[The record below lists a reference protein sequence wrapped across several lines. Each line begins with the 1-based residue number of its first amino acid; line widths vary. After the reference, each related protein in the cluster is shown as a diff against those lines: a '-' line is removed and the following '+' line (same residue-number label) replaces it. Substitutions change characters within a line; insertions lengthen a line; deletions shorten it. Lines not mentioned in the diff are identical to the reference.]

1 MPVAANPESTTAVT
15 ITRMTQ
21 VFIRAVL
28 IATVAAVAVIL
39 LLEAMSVAGALKVGG
54 LVGFLVG
61 LLYLVPRAAQR
72 PCPRCGVNLQG
83 VGGAAC
89 PNCGLA
95 LDDPFDTPASSDQPG
110 MTRCVICGTD
120 FPEDAADRG
129 CPVCEAALRRVETP
143 ATCPNCNAE
152 QADRDS
158 AKCVECGAA
167 LTLPPNA
174 DSR

>member
-1 MPVAANPESTTAVT
+1 
-15 ITRMTQ
+15 MTQ

-28 IATVAAVAVIL
+28 VATVAAVAVIL
-39 LLEAMSVAGALKVGG
+39 LLEAMSVVGGLKVGG

-72 PCPRCGVNLQG
+72 SCPRCGIHLQG
-83 VGGAAC
+83 VGGVAC
-89 PNCGLA
+89 PQCGLA
-95 LDDPFDTPASSDQPG
+95 MGDSFDTPATSDQPG

-129 CPVCEAALRRVETP
+129 CPVCEAALRRVRTST
-143 ATCPNCNAE
+143 TCPICNAE

-158 AKCVECGAA
+158 AVCVECGAA
-167 LTLPPNA
+167 LAVPP
-174 DSR
+174 DSDG